1 MKRRGGLVL
10 GALWLGGLPQ
20 CATSG
25 SSWVAEPF
33 EPTSFGPPSA
43 NAAPTHVALT
53 RPLEA
58 HRIGGA
64 PDPLAAQKLALQR
77 ADPAIGRRLGVFRN
91 TYYDFPEERQ
101 YAGDPVDV
109 FDASCQ
115 PLARVPLEFHDSICM
130 QGSGLLADGR
140 TLSFA
145 RRGCSCAR
153 RCPRSDQQICFE
165 ALPAERFPWGRG
177 ATGEPIVP
185 LLTVAVDSNVIP
197 LGTPLFIPEYL
208 GLPRD
213 PDNLSSHDGCFIAQD
228 RGIKVRGE
236 HIDVFTGE
244 EVVTRLWNGLVPS
257 NQGVTVLVD
266 SPFCARFSGSL
277 SAGEPAA
284 PAAAETTS
292 AKKRPGEGSIE
303 IRIREQL

>member
-1 MKRRGGLVL
+1 MTRLAGLSIRVL
-10 GALWLGGLPQ
+10 LLVALPQ

-25 SSWVAEPF
+25 HSWVAEPF
-33 EPTSFGPPSA
+33 EPTTSGAEFPP
-43 NAAPTHVALT
+43 AAPAPAAVT
-53 RPLEA
+53 RPLDA
-58 HRIGGA
+58 HRIGGT
-64 PDPLAAQKLALQR
+64 PDPLAAQKLAVKQ
-77 ADPAIGRRLGVFRN
+77 ADPAMGRRLGVFRN
-91 TYYDFPEERQ
+91 TYYDFPEERE
-101 YAGDPVDV
+101 YAGEPVDV

-115 PLARVPLEFHDSICM
+115 PLARVPMEFHDSICM

-165 ALPAERFPWGRG
+165 ALAAERFPWGRG

-213 PDNLSSHDGCFIAQD
+213 PDNQSSHDGCFIAQD
-228 RGIKVRGE
+228 RGIKIQGE

-244 EVVTRLWNGLVPS
+244 EVVTRLWNQLVPS
-257 NQGVTVLVD
+257 NQGVTVVVD
-266 SPFCARFSGSL
+266 SPFCARYSGSFPPL
-277 SAGEPAA
+277 EEDSASKQRSG
-284 PAAAETTS
+284 
-292 AKKRPGEGSIE
+292 PGPGSIE
-303 IRIREQL
+303 ITIREQL